1 MNWKRNMGAILL
13 ASVFILGFTR
23 CSKWT
28 ETENMDVF
36 EYGNTETNKPDS
48 YYKALREW
56 KKTKHSVS
64 FGWFSGWGDGGSQT
78 FNMLAGIPDSMDI
91 VSLWSN
97 WSNLS
102 EAQKRDLKQVQEQKG
117 TRIVFCTFT
126 RWVGQGA
133 TPAEFD
139 ESDEKRNEF
148 WGWNKDPEEAVRKY
162 ARALVDTVRKY
173 NYNGLDIDYEPSYY
187 PGPLVNSEQYM
198 TVLIEELGKYLG
210 PKSANPDLLFILD
223 GQSIFSN
230 LGGYF
235 SYIVS
240 QAYAT
245 TGSPND
251 NTYNS
256 VAYLDQI
263 LEGYIEHF
271 NGVLTEEEVTNRL
284 IVTENLEA
292 ADFALKGGYK
302 FYDRN
307 QMLLDG
313 VPSLVGFAMWEPV
326 NGYMKGGMG
335 AYQFGYE
342 ATNTPSYKWMRTA
355 IQTMNPAIN

>member
-1 MNWKRNMGAILL
+1 MAE
-13 ASVFILGFTR
+13 FTNNQV
-23 CSKWT
+23 KL
-28 ETENMDVF
+28 DV
-36 EYGNTETNKPDS
+36 
-48 YYKALREW
+48 
-56 KKTKHSVS
+56 
-64 FGWFSGWGDGGSQT
+64 
-78 FNMLAGIPDSMDI
+78 
-91 VSLWSN
+91 
-97 WSNLS
+97 
-102 EAQKRDLKQVQEQKG
+102 LKQ
-117 TRIVFCTFT
+117 RAYNM
-126 RWVGQGA
+126 RWAEVEEGVIPLTA
-133 TPAEFD
+133 ADPDFPAPKAID
-139 ESDEKRNEF
+139 D
-148 WGWNKDPEEAVRKY
+148 
-162 ARALVDTVRKY
+162 AL
-173 NYNGLDIDYEPSYY
+173 ISYI
-187 PGPLVNSEQYM
+187 Q
-198 TVLIEELGKYLG
+198 
-210 PKSANPDLLFILD
+210 
-223 GQSIFSN
+223 
-230 LGGYF
+230 GGYF